1 MLSVMI
7 ITRERQSNFAGW
19 ETHWG
24 CGLCD
29 GQWPGKRLRD
39 LY

>member
-7 ITRERQSNFAGW
+7 INRERQSNFAGW
-19 ETHWG
+19 ETYRD

-29 GQWPGKRLRD
+29 GQWPGKRLWD